1 MSSNLSKKV
10 SKRFQ
15 HYKTID
21 LRAKILYTIILC
33 GWVIAAFFAS
43 QITISFLSQA
53 LGLSKDNTENLVLL
67 QLTITAIAYVFS
79 AIFVIGIPWAL
90 GWQLQKQIRS
100 RLGINKKPIFDDTWR
115 ALLGYG
121 VYFFLTIS
129 ATLLISII
137 WKGLQ
142 LDEQQN
148 VGFGNLSQLNEYI
161 MAFIALAIIPPIAEE
176 LLFRGYLFGEL
187 RQKISFIPSMILTS
201 LIFAIVHLQLN
212 VGIDVFCLSLV
223 LCYLREKTG
232 AIWAG
237 VLLHMIKNSIAF
249 YLIFVRPELLQMLR

>member
-1 MSSNLSKKV
+1 MSSNLSKKI
-10 SKRFQ
+10 SKTLQ
-15 HYKTID
+15 PYKVVN
-21 LRAKILYTIILC
+21 LRTKILYALMLC
-33 GWVIAAFFAS
+33 SWVIVAFFAS
-43 QITISFLSQA
+43 QITISFLYQA
-53 LGLSKDNTENLVLL
+53 LGISDGSKNNLVLL

-90 GWQLQKQIRS
+90 GLQLQKQIRT
-100 RLGINKKPIFDDTWR
+100 RLGIKKKPIPSDTWR
-115 ALLGYG
+115 AVLGYG
-121 VYFFLTIS
+121 VYFLLTIS
-129 ATLLISII
+129 ATLIISIV
-137 WKGLQ
+137 WKDLQ

-148 VGFGNLSQLNEYI
+148 VGFGNLSNLSEYI

-187 RQKISFIPSMILTS
+187 RQKISFVPSMILTS
-201 LIFAIVHLQLN
+201 LIFAVVHLQLN

-237 VLLHMIKNSIAF
+237 VLLHMMKNSIAF
-249 YLIFVRPELLQMLR
+249 YLLFMRPELLQMLR

>member
-1 MSSNLSKKV
+1 MSSSLSKKI
-10 SKRFQ
+10 SKTLQR
-15 HYKTID
+15 YKVVD
-21 LRAKILYTIILC
+21 LRTKILYTLILC
-33 GWVIAAFFAS
+33 SWIVAAFFAS
-43 QITISFLSQA
+43 QITISFLSQS
-53 LGLSKDNTENLVLL
+53 LGISGDNKENLVLL
-67 QLTITAIAYVFS
+67 QLIVTAIAYVFS
-79 AIFVIGIPWAL
+79 AAFVIGIPWAL
-90 GWQLQKQIRS
+90 GLQLQKQIRT
-100 RLGINKKPIFDDTWR
+100 RLGIKKKPIFDDTWR

-129 ATLLISII
+129 ATLIISII
-137 WKGLQ
+137 WKELQ

-148 VGFGNLSQLNEYI
+148 VGFGNLSQLSEYI

-237 VLLHMIKNSIAF
+237 VFLHMIKNSIAF
-249 YLIFVRPELLQMLR
+249 YLLFIRPELLQMLR

>member
-1 MSSNLSKKV
+1 MQRYKV
-10 SKRFQ
+10 V
-15 HYKTID
+15 D
-21 LRAKILYTIILC
+21 LRTKILYTLILC
-33 GWVIAAFFAS
+33 SWIVAAFFAS
-43 QITISFLSQA
+43 QITISFLSQS
-53 LGLSKDNTENLVLL
+53 LGISGDNKENLVLL
-67 QLTITAIAYVFS
+67 QLIVTAIAYVFS
-79 AIFVIGIPWAL
+79 AAFVIGIPWAL
-90 GWQLQKQIRS
+90 GLQLQKQIRT
-100 RLGINKKPIFDDTWR
+100 RLGIKKKPIFDDTWR

-129 ATLLISII
+129 ATLIISII
-137 WKGLQ
+137 WKELQ

-148 VGFGNLSQLNEYI
+148 VGFGNLSQLSEYI

-237 VLLHMIKNSIAF
+237 VFLHMIKNSIAF
-249 YLIFVRPELLQMLR
+249 YLLFIRPELLQMLR